1 LKALQ
6 QSLFQADKGVKP
18 MMKLASPIKRLDK
31 ICAKARKI
39 FSYKRFC
46 LTICG
51 VLLITQF
58 AAPQARAQSSV
69 LYTALGDSIG
79 FGLFAPIGDGYV
91 PTYERFVEA
100 DSGSSV
106 TAVNLSVPGWTSS
119 DLLRELRGNLLFR
132 LSVATSTIVTVN
144 IGGND
149 LLGGRGSYKD
159 RTCGGADNQDCLRTR
174 VATFAGNFNAI
185 LAEVRSLRG
194 SRNTIIRTM
203 DVYNPYVNED
213 RAQDTWPNDQGNDF
227 QVLKPY
233 IETVNNAIATTATA
247 RNIPYA
253 RVYLAFNGPNGDIDP
268 GDRGL
273 IAFDGLHPNGGG
285 HRLIADLLRGLGYS
299 PFNI

>member
-1 LKALQ
+1 
-6 QSLFQADKGVKP
+6 
-18 MMKLASPIKRLDK
+18 MTILAFPIKGLDK
-31 ICAKARKI
+31 ISVKARRI

-51 VLLITQF
+51 VLLLTQF
-58 AAPQARAQSSV
+58 AAPPAQAQSTV

-79 FGLFAPIGDGYV
+79 FGLFAPIGDGFV
-91 PTYERFVEA
+91 PTYERLVEA
-100 DSGSSV
+100 DSGAGV
-106 TAVNLSVPGWTSS
+106 TAINLSVPGWTSS

-132 LSVATSTIVTVN
+132 VSVATSTIVTVN

-149 LLGGRGSYKD
+149 LLGRRGSYKD
-159 RTCGGADNQDCLRTR
+159 RTCGGADNQDCLR
-174 VATFAGNFNAI
+174 AGAMTFASNFNAI

-227 QVLKPY
+227 QVFKPY
-233 IETVNNAIATTATA
+233 IEAVNNAIATTAAA

-268 GDRGL
+268 SDRGL
-273 IAFDGLHPNGGG
+273 IAFDGLHPNGNG

-299 PFNI
+299 PFQI

>member
-1 LKALQ
+1 
-6 QSLFQADKGVKP
+6 
-18 MMKLASPIKRLDK
+18 MRILAFPIKGLDK
-31 ICAKARKI
+31 ISVKARRV

-51 VLLITQF
+51 VLLATQF
-58 AAPQARAQSSV
+58 AAPQAQAQSSV
-69 LYTALGDSIG
+69 IYTALGDSIG
-79 FGLFAPIGDGYV
+79 FGLFASIGNGYV
-91 PTYERFVEA
+91 PTYERYIEA
-100 DSGSSV
+100 DSGSGV
-106 TAVNLSVPGWTSS
+106 TGINLSVPGWTST

-132 LSVATSTIVTVN
+132 VSVATSTIVTVN

-149 LLGGRGSYKD
+149 LLGGRGTYKD
-159 RTCGGADNQDCLRTR
+159 RNCGGADNQNCLRTG
-174 VATFAGNFNAI
+174 VVTFSSNFNAI
-185 LAEVRSLRG
+185 LAEVRALRG

-233 IETVNNAIATTATA
+233 IDAVNNAIATTATA

-268 GDRGL
+268 SDRGL
-273 IAFDGLHPNGGG
+273 IAFDGLHPSTSG

>member
-1 LKALQ
+1 MITLAF
-6 QSLFQADKGVKP
+6 STKG
-18 MMKLASPIKRLDK
+18 MNIISAKL
-31 ICAKARKI
+31 RKI

-51 VLLITQF
+51 VLLVTQF
-58 AAPQARAQSSV
+58 AAPQAQAQSTV

-91 PTYERFVEA
+91 PAYDRLIQA
-100 DSGSSV
+100 DSGASV
-106 TAVNLSVPGWTSS
+106 NTINLSVPGWTSS
-119 DLLRELRGNLLFR
+119 DLLGAIRGNLLFR
-132 LSVATSTIVTVN
+132 VSVATSTIVTVN

-149 LLGGRGSYKD
+149 LLGARGDYKD
-159 RTCGGADNQDCLRTR
+159 RACGGADNQDCLRSGLAVFR
-174 VATFAGNFNAI
+174 ANFNAI

-203 DVYNPYVNED
+203 DIYNPFVNED

-233 IETVNNAIATTATA
+233 LDAINGQIASTATA
-247 RNIPYA
+247 RNIPFA

-268 GDRGL
+268 SDLGL
-273 IAFDGLHPNGGG
+273 LSFDGLHPNGRG
-285 HRLIADLLRGLGYS
+285 HRRIADLLRGLGYS
-299 PFNI
+299 PFQL

>member
-1 LKALQ
+1 
-6 QSLFQADKGVKP
+6 
-18 MMKLASPIKRLDK
+18 MTILAFPIKGLDK
-31 ICAKARKI
+31 ISMKARKI
-39 FSYKRFC
+39 LSYKRFC

-51 VLLITQF
+51 VLLLTQF
-58 AAPQARAQSSV
+58 AAPQAQAQSTV

-91 PTYERFVEA
+91 PTYERLVEA
-100 DSGSSV
+100 DSG
-106 TAVNLSVPGWTSS
+106 ARVNAINLCVPGWTSS
-119 DLLRELRGNLLFR
+119 DLLGAIRGNLLFR
-132 LSVATSTIVTVN
+132 ISVATSTIVTVN

-159 RTCGGADNQDCLRTR
+159 RTCGGVDNQDCLRAGL
-174 VATFAGNFNAI
+174 ATFRANFNTI
-185 LAEVRSLRG
+185 LAEVRALRG

-233 IETVNNAIATTATA
+233 LDAINSQIAATA
-247 RNIPYA
+247 ASRNIPCA

-268 GDRGL
+268 GDLGL
-273 IAFDGLHPNGGG
+273 IAFDGLHPNGRG

-299 PFNI
+299 PFQI